1 MVAYR
6 NDDVFDPNP
15 DVAPSV
21 IGAEHAGLSEMD
33 GVEDDVAESAYVPSE
48 RVTSRDDEVTLELRD
63 TSEGYRAVLAF
74 TSLQALVDG
83 CGAGQPWVQVRGHLV
98 DDLRQRS
105 GADVVLWDAVL
116 PADQQR
122 TQTE

>member
-1 MVAYR
+1 MAYR

-21 IGAEHAGLSEMD
+21 IGADLSEMD
-33 GVEDDVAESAYVPSE
+33 GSEDEVAETMYVPSE
-48 RVTSRDDEVTLELRD
+48 RVTSRDDDVTLELRE
-63 TSEGYRAVLAF
+63 TTEGYCAMLAF

-98 DDLRQRS
+98 DDLHQRS
-105 GADVVLWDAVL
+105 GADVVLWDAAL

-122 TQTE
+122 T